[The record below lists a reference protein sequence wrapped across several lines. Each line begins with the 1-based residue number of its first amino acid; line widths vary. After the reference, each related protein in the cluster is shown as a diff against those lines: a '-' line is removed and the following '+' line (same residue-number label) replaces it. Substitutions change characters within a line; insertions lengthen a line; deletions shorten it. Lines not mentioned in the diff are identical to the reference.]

1 MTTSPP
7 SGTVAAGTHT
17 EDPARTRT
25 EQIIAG
31 ARMTLVVAALITLSL
46 DSTQPARY
54 EATYVALVVYVLYAV
69 ALGILA
75 WRAYAP
81 SRRMLFVIHGIDLV
95 APSVL
100 VAVFDGPPISPF
112 FVFFVFSL
120 FAATLRWNWRG
131 TVWTGGCALG
141 LFGVAGLVVS
151 QFVLDEL
158 VYLAV
163 VAGLL
168 AYMGA
173 WEQRRRTEVARLA
186 AWPASV
192 PADLRTAVMEA
203 LQHAASTLGVRRIVL
218 AWAED
223 EEPGRYV
230 AYLAGDEFRLTQDPE
245 QEMRALVA
253 ADVTESVFFC
263 PDARLS
269 PARVLIGS
277 TGEFQAHVA
286 PIERGFVARFAIGT
300 VLSVPL
306 SSGEWQGQLFVLD
319 KRRTTPDDMV
329 LARIVGQQI
338 AARLEHHYLVQR
350 LQHSAIVQERLG
362 FARDLHDGLLQ
373 ALTGI
378 ALQVQTALAVMPTS
392 PARARERLE
401 EVQRQIRV
409 AQRSLRSYIRD
420 LKPRILFDDHAS
432 ADLATRLRRLM
443 GRLRREWDI
452 EVDVDMP
459 AVLAAGRAGIGYHV
473 MHLVHEGVVNAVR
486 HGRASRI
493 SVVVHEDARNVDI
506 RIADNGCGF
515 PFHGRHDLKAL
526 QDMRAGPATLKDRVA
541 ALRGTIVVE
550 SGALGA
556 RIEMTIP
563 LASVTDAMA
572 EPLKRPGGG

>member
-1 MTTSPP
+1 MTPP
-7 SGTVAAGTHT
+7 SVRVVASPHT
-17 EDPARTRT
+17 EDHAKTRT

-31 ARMTLVVAALITLSL
+31 ARMTLVVAALVTLSL

-54 EATYVALVVYVLYAV
+54 EETYLALALYVLYAV
-69 ALGILA
+69 ALGVFA
-75 WRAYAP
+75 WRGYVP
-81 SRRMLFVIHGIDLV
+81 SRRMLLAIHGVDLV

-131 TVWTGGCALG
+131 TVWTGGCALV

-192 PADLRTAVMEA
+192 PADLRTAVTEA

-218 AWAED
+218 AWEEED
-223 EEPGRYV
+223 EPGRYV
-230 AYLAGDEFRLTQDPE
+230 ASLAGDEFHFTQEPE
-245 QEMRALVA
+245 QESCALIAVDIA
-253 ADVTESVFFC
+253 ESVFFC
-263 PDARLS
+263 PDARLT

-277 TGEFQAHVA
+277 TGELTSHLA
-286 PIERGFVARFAIGT
+286 PIDRGFVARFAVGS
-300 VLSVPL
+300 VLSLPL
-306 SSGEWQGQLFVLD
+306 ASGEWEGQLFLLD

-350 LQHSAIVQERLG
+350 LQQSAIVQERLG

-378 ALQVQTALAVMPTS
+378 ALQVQTALGVMPTS
-392 PARARERLE
+392 PARARERLD

-409 AQRSLRSYIRD
+409 AQQSLRSYIRD

-432 ADLATRLRRLM
+432 ADLATRLRRLV

-452 EVDVDMP
+452 DVDVDIP
-459 AVLAAGRAGIGYHV
+459 TVLAAGRAGIAYHI
-473 MHLVHEGVVNAVR
+473 MHLVHEGIVNAVR
-486 HGRASRI
+486 HGRASTV
-493 SVVVHEDARNVDI
+493 SVTINEDARSLAI

-515 PFHGRHDLKAL
+515 PFHGRHDLKSL
-526 QDMRAGPATLKDRVA
+526 QDMGAGPATLKDRVA
-541 ALRGTIVVE
+541 ALRGTIVVD
-550 SGALGA
+550 SGAGGS

-563 LASVTDAMA
+563 LASVTDPSA
-572 EPLKRPGGG
+572 EPLKRPAGA